1 MMVCLSPMRAS
12 PYRSLSITRMKPR
25 ASRTRPAVGKVI
37 ALITGTDIVKGG
49 QTMMPFD
56 MTAQLAPIFYGMVAL
71 LAVSSV
77 AIAANAFGPSI
88 ANLISHYMR
97 RNKPRLPTRGRIVPA
112 SA

>member
-1 MMVCLSPMRAS
+1 
-12 PYRSLSITRMKPR
+12 MKPR
-25 ASRTRPAVGKVI
+25 VPRTRRQVGKAI
-37 ALITGTDIVKGG
+37 AHIIGTDIVKGG

-77 AIAANAFGPSI
+77 AIAADAFGPSV

-97 RNKPRLPTRGRIVPA
+97 RNKPRLSTRGTIVPT